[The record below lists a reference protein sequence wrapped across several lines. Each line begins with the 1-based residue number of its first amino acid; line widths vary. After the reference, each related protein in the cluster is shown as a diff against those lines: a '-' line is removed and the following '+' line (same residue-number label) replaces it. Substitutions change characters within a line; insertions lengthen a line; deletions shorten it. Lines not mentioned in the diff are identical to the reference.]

1 MLEQFHYDSDLI
13 GGSLMVRESRLI
25 ADLLLREATTE
36 QWHQAIQVENVLQKR
51 TTASAQ
57 RNATAIRKR
66 LERLEPDFWKA
77 LRDGDDELATQVAFC
92 GALERNLLLV
102 EFMET
107 VLREAYISQAQHLD
121 SYIWSDFLDERSQRD
136 PDICD
141 WKESSKKKMGQVVF
155 RMLAEAGYLKS
166 TRKLELQRVIV
177 RAELRSLLEEHYK
190 QRIKRLGLT
199 HKSKKLMHYSP
210 ENSITISGFLSC
222 SRI

>member
-13 GGSLMVRESRLI
+13 GGSLMVRESRII
-25 ADLLLREATTE
+25 ADLLLQQATAE
-36 QWHQAIQVENVLQKR
+36 QWQQAIQLENVLQKR
-51 TTASAQ
+51 TAASAQ

-107 VLREAYISQAQHLD
+107 VLRDAYTSQAEQLD
-121 SYIWSDFLDERSQRD
+121 SYVWLDFLEERSQRD

-155 RMLAEAGYLKS
+155 RMLAEVGYLKS
-166 TRKLELQRVIV
+166 TRKLELQRVII
-177 RAELRSLLEEHYK
+177 RAELRMLLEEHYK
-190 QRIKRLGLT
+190 QRIKRCMEVSVWT
-199 HKSKKLMHYSP
+199 
-210 ENSITISGFLSC
+210 
-222 SRI
+222 R

>member
-13 GGSLMVRESRLI
+13 GGSLMVRESRII
-25 ADLLLREATTE
+25 ADLLLQQATAE
-36 QWHQAIQVENVLQKR
+36 QWQQAIQLENVLQKR
-51 TTASAQ
+51 TAASAQ

-107 VLREAYISQAQHLD
+107 VLRDAYTSQAEQLD
-121 SYIWSDFLDERSQRD
+121 SYVWLDFLEERSQRD
-136 PDICD
+136 PDIVD

-155 RMLAEAGYLKS
+155 RMLAEVGYLKS
-166 TRKLELQRVIV
+166 TRKLELQRVII
-177 RAELRSLLEEHYK
+177 RAELRMLLEEHYK
-190 QRIKRLGLT
+190 QRIKRCMEVSVWT
-199 HKSKKLMHYSP
+199 
-210 ENSITISGFLSC
+210 
-222 SRI
+222 R

>member
-13 GGSLMVRESRLI
+13 GGSLMVRESRII
-25 ADLLLREATTE
+25 ADLLLQQATAE
-36 QWHQAIQVENVLQKR
+36 QWQQAIQLENVLQKR
-51 TTASAQ
+51 TAASAQ

-107 VLREAYISQAQHLD
+107 VLRDAYTSQAEQLD
-121 SYIWSDFLDERSQRD
+121 SYVWLDFLEERSQRD
-136 PDICD
+136 PDIVD

-155 RMLAEAGYLKS
+155 RMLAEVGYLKS

-190 QRIKRLGLT
+190 QRIKRCMEVSVWT
-199 HKSKKLMHYSP
+199 
-210 ENSITISGFLSC
+210 
-222 SRI
+222 R

>member
-36 QWHQAIQVENVLQKR
+36 QWHQAIQVDNILQKR
-51 TTASAQ
+51 TAASAQ

-77 LRDGDDELATQVAFC
+77 VRDGDDELATQVAFC
-92 GALERNLLLV
+92 GALERNLLLL

-107 VLREAYISQAQHLD
+107 VMREAYISQAQYLD
-121 SYIWSDFLDERSQRD
+121 SYIWSDFLEERTQRD
-136 PDICD
+136 LDICE

-155 RMLAEAGYLKS
+155 RMLTEAGYLKS

-190 QRIKRLGLT
+190 QRIKRSMEVSLW
-199 HKSKKLMHYSP
+199 M
-210 ENSITISGFLSC
+210 
-222 SRI
+222 R

>member
-1 MLEQFHYDSDLI
+1 MLEKFHYDSDLI

-25 ADLLLREATTE
+25 ADLLLREATAE
-36 QWHQAIQVENVLQKR
+36 QWKHAIQVDNILQKR

-102 EFMET
+102 EFMGT
-107 VLREAYISQAQHLD
+107 VMRDAYLSQAQHLD
-121 SYIWSDFLDERSQRD
+121 SYLWADFLDERSQRD
-136 PDICD
+136 PDICE

-166 TRKLELQRVIV
+166 TRQLELQRVIV
-177 RAELRSLLEEHYK
+177 RAELRSLLEENYK
-190 QRIKRLGLT
+190 QRIK
-199 HKSKKLMHYSP
+199 KSMEVSVWA
-210 ENSITISGFLSC
+210 
-222 SRI
+222 R

>member
-25 ADLLLREATTE
+25 ADLLLQEATTE
-36 QWHQAIQVENVLQKR
+36 QWYQAIQVENVLQKR

-66 LERLEPDFWKA
+66 LERLEPDFWKV

-92 GALERNLLLV
+92 GALERNLLLL

-107 VLREAYISQAQHLD
+107 VMREAYISQAQYLD
-121 SYIWSDFLDERSQRD
+121 SYIWSDFLEERTQRD
-136 PDICD
+136 LDICE

-155 RMLAEAGYLKS
+155 RMLTEAGYLKS

-190 QRIKRLGLT
+190 QRIKRSMEVSLW
-199 HKSKKLMHYSP
+199 M
-210 ENSITISGFLSC
+210 
-222 SRI
+222 R

>member
-1 MLEQFHYDSDLI
+1 MLEQFHYDSDLV
-13 GGSLMVRESRLI
+13 GGSLMVRESRII
-25 ADLLLREATTE
+25 ADLLLQQATAE
-36 QWHQAIQVENVLQKR
+36 QWQQAIQVENVLQKR
-51 TTASAQ
+51 TAASAQ

-66 LERLEPDFWKA
+66 LDRLEPDFWKA

-102 EFMET
+102 EFMES
-107 VLREAYISQAQHLD
+107 VMRDAYMSQAEQLD
-121 SYIWSDFLDERSQRD
+121 SYVWLDFLEERSQRD
-136 PDICD
+136 LDIAD

-190 QRIKRLGLT
+190 QRIKR
-199 HKSKKLMHYSP
+199 SMEVSVWA
-210 ENSITISGFLSC
+210 
-222 SRI
+222 R

>member
-13 GGSLMVRESRLI
+13 GGSLMVRESRII
-25 ADLLLREATTE
+25 ADLLLQQATAE
-36 QWHQAIQVENVLQKR
+36 QWQQAIQLENVLQKR
-51 TTASAQ
+51 TAASAQ

-107 VLREAYISQAQHLD
+107 VLRDAYTSQAEQLD
-121 SYIWSDFLDERSQRD
+121 SYVWLDFLEERSQRD
-136 PDICD
+136 PDIVD
-141 WKESSKKKMGQVVF
+141 LKESSKKKMGQVVF
-155 RMLAEAGYLKS
+155 RMLAEVGYLKS

-190 QRIKRLGLT
+190 QRIKRSMEVSLWT
-199 HKSKKLMHYSP
+199 
-210 ENSITISGFLSC
+210 
-222 SRI
+222 R

>member
-25 ADLLLREATTE
+25 ADLLLREAIPE
-36 QWHQAIQVENVLQKR
+36 IWHQAIQIDNILQKR
-51 TTASAQ
+51 TPASAQ

-92 GALERNLLLV
+92 GALERNLLLL

-107 VLREAYISQAQHLD
+107 VMRDAYISQAQHLD

-136 PDICD
+136 PDICE

-155 RMLAEAGYLKS
+155 RMLAEAGYLKRALLHKDLKCKAPLIEPNLRRNLGKWS
-166 TRKLELQRVIV
+166 T
-177 RAELRSLLEEHYK
+177 
-190 QRIKRLGLT
+190 
-199 HKSKKLMHYSP
+199 
-210 ENSITISGFLSC
+210 
-222 SRI
+222 

>member
-1 MLEQFHYDSDLI
+1 MDQFHYDSDLS

-136 PDICD
+136 PDICE

-155 RMLAEAGYLKS
+155 RMLAEAGYLKRALLHKDLKCKAPLIEPNLRRNLGKWS
-166 TRKLELQRVIV
+166 T
-177 RAELRSLLEEHYK
+177 
-190 QRIKRLGLT
+190 
-199 HKSKKLMHYSP
+199 
-210 ENSITISGFLSC
+210 
-222 SRI
+222 

>member
-36 QWHQAIQVENVLQKR
+36 QWYQAIQVDNILQKR
-51 TTASAQ
+51 TAASAQ

-92 GALERNLLLV
+92 GALERNLLLL

-107 VLREAYISQAQHLD
+107 VMREAYISQAQYLD
-121 SYIWSDFLDERSQRD
+121 SYIWSDFLEERTQRD
-136 PDICD
+136 LDICE

-155 RMLAEAGYLKS
+155 RMLTEAGYLKS

-190 QRIKRLGLT
+190 QRIKRSMEVSLW
-199 HKSKKLMHYSP
+199 M
-210 ENSITISGFLSC
+210 
-222 SRI
+222 R

>member
-36 QWHQAIQVENVLQKR
+36 EWHQAIQVDNILQKR
-51 TTASAQ
+51 TAASAQ

-92 GALERNLLLV
+92 GALERNLLLL

-107 VLREAYISQAQHLD
+107 VMREAYISQAQYLD
-121 SYIWSDFLDERSQRD
+121 SYIWSDFLEERTQRD
-136 PDICD
+136 LDICE

-155 RMLAEAGYLKS
+155 RMLTEAGYLKS

-177 RAELRSLLEEHYK
+177 RAELRSLLKEHYK
-190 QRIKRLGLT
+190 QRIKRSMEVSLW
-199 HKSKKLMHYSP
+199 M
-210 ENSITISGFLSC
+210 
-222 SRI
+222 R

>member
-25 ADLLLREATTE
+25 ADLLLQQATAE
-36 QWHQAIQVENVLQKR
+36 QWQQAIQLENVLQKR
-51 TTASAQ
+51 TAASAQ

-107 VLREAYISQAQHLD
+107 VLRDAYTSQAEQLD
-121 SYIWSDFLDERSQRD
+121 SYVWLDFLEERSQRD
-136 PDICD
+136 PDIVD
-141 WKESSKKKMGQVVF
+141 LKESSKKKMGQVVF
-155 RMLAEAGYLKS
+155 RMLAEVGYLKS

-190 QRIKRLGLT
+190 QRIKRSMEVSVWT
-199 HKSKKLMHYSP
+199 
-210 ENSITISGFLSC
+210 
-222 SRI
+222 R

>member
-25 ADLLLREATTE
+25 ADLLLREAIPE
-36 QWHQAIQVENVLQKR
+36 QWHQAIQIDNILQKR
-51 TTASAQ
+51 TPASAQ

-92 GALERNLLLV
+92 GALERNLLLL

-107 VLREAYISQAQHLD
+107 VMREAYISQAQYLD

-136 PDICD
+136 LDICD

-166 TRKLELQRVIV
+166 THKLELQRVIV

-190 QRIKRLGLT
+190 QRIKR
-199 HKSKKLMHYSP
+199 SM
-210 ENSITISGFLSC
+210 EVSIWT
-222 SRI
+222 R

>member
-1 MLEQFHYDSDLI
+1 MDQFHYDSDLS

-136 PDICD
+136 QDICE

-155 RMLAEAGYLKS
+155 RMLA
-166 TRKLELQRVIV
+166 
-177 RAELRSLLEEHYK
+177 
-190 QRIKRLGLT
+190 
-199 HKSKKLMHYSP
+199 
-210 ENSITISGFLSC
+210 
-222 SRI
+222 

>member
-25 ADLLLREATTE
+25 ADLLLREAIPE
-36 QWHQAIQVENVLQKR
+36 QWHQAIQIDNILQKR
-51 TTASAQ
+51 TPASAQ

-92 GALERNLLLV
+92 GALERNLLLL

-107 VLREAYISQAQHLD
+107 VMRDAYISQAQHLD

-136 PDICD
+136 PDICE

-155 RMLAEAGYLKS
+155 RMLAEAGYLKRALLHKDLKCKAPLIEPNLRRNLGKWS
-166 TRKLELQRVIV
+166 T
-177 RAELRSLLEEHYK
+177 
-190 QRIKRLGLT
+190 
-199 HKSKKLMHYSP
+199 
-210 ENSITISGFLSC
+210 
-222 SRI
+222 